1 MGNKQEKTIYVGCP
15 AYNKTGGTELAH
27 QLVNELR
34 NNGMTAV
41 ILYYDTDEKNS
52 NEELINPAFRQ
63 YVDEY
68 VTLDEVIDDDK
79 NMIIAPEIEIG
90 ILDFY
95 HNIKKSIWWMS
106 VDNFVKRNGYINA
119 IKFYGFLGA
128 TKAVIKK
135 NIPLFKKKLDNNVL
149 HLYQSEYA
157 RLFLKENGINN
168 VFKLSDYL
176 NDTYLDTTDVKKEN
190 RDNNVLYNPKK
201 GIEFTN
207 KLIERS
213 PELNW
218 IPIKNMTTEE
228 VRQLLLKSKVYI
240 DFGNHP
246 GKDRF
251 PREAAISGCCI
262 ITGKRGSAANNIDIC
277 IPEKYKFV
285 DKESNISNIIDQ
297 IKECIE
303 NYSQEFDN
311 YKEYRQRIG
320 KEKIEFKEDV
330 KGLIDNL

>member
-1 MGNKQEKTIYVGCP
+1 MENKREKTIYVGCP

-27 QLVNELR
+27 QLVNELC
-34 NNGMTAV
+34 NNGTTAV
-41 ILYYDTDEKNS
+41 ILYYDADEKKAS
-52 NEELINPAFRQ
+52 DELINPAFRQ
-63 YVDEY
+63 YVKEY
-68 VTLDEVIDDDK
+68 ATLDEVVDDSK

-90 ILDFY
+90 ILDFFN
-95 HNIKKSIWWMS
+95 NIKKSIWWMS

-135 NIPLFKKKLDNNVL
+135 NIPLFKKKLDDNIL

-157 RLFLKENGINN
+157 RLFLKENNISN
-168 VFKLSDYL
+168 VLKLSDYL
-176 NDTYLDTTDVKKEN
+176 NDTYLDITDVKKEN
-190 RDNNVLYNPKK
+190 RKNNVLYNPRK

-207 KLIERS
+207 KLIEQS

-228 VRQLLLKSKVYI
+228 VRQLLLKSKVYV

-262 ITGKRGSAANNIDIC
+262 ITGKRGSAANDIDIC
-277 IPEKYKFV
+277 IPKKYKFI
-285 DKESNISNIIDQ
+285 DSEENISNIITQ

-303 NYSQEFDN
+303 NYSEEFDN
-311 YKEYRQRIG
+311 YREYRQKISN
-320 KEKIEFKEDV
+320 EKIEFKEDV
-330 KGLIDNL
+330 KKLIDSL